1 MKKLIALIMVCAM
14 SLAVFACGKK
24 TPATESSKDTKAA
37 QTDDKNGG
45 ETTKA
50 PAADALVLLPGK
62 LVIVNEGDNGPV
74 IKGVN
79 IAGNRCGTTEFNSKA
94 PAADGVRCVF
104 ELNEYLDFYLDTNE
118 TAGLKVFA
126 YKHAEDANIYVDRTN
141 GEDGAAGFCDLNKP
155 EDAAD
160 SWGSFYVNPADWQ
173 PGYYDLVFTKD
184 GKAVALMQIKY
195 FNEGEIADKS
205 DEELTALMKSF

>member
-1 MKKLIALIMVCAM
+1 M

-24 TPATESSKDTKAA
+24 TPATESSKDNKAA

-50 PAADALVLLPGK
+50 PSADALVLLPGK

-79 IAGNRCGTTEFNSKA
+79 VAGNICGTTEFNSKA

-118 TAGLKVFA
+118 TSGLKVFA

-160 SWGSFYVNPADWQ
+160 SWGAFYVNPADWQ

-195 FNEGEIADKS
+195 FNDGEIQGKS

>member
-1 MKKLIALIMVCAM
+1 M

-24 TPATESSKDTKAA
+24 TPATESSKDNKAA

-45 ETTKA
+45 GTTKA
-50 PAADALVLLPGK
+50 PSADALVLLPGK

-79 IAGNRCGTTEFNSKA
+79 VAGNICGTTEFNSKA

-118 TAGLKVFA
+118 TSGLKVFA

-160 SWGSFYVNPADWQ
+160 SWGAFYVNPADWQ

-195 FNEGEIADKS
+195 FNDGEIQGKS

>member
-1 MKKLIALIMVCAM
+1 MVCAM
-14 SLAVFACGKK
+14 SLAVFAGGKK
-24 TPATESSKDTKAA
+24 TPATESSKDNKAA
-37 QTDDKNGG
+37 QTEDKNGG

-50 PAADALVLLPGK
+50 PSADALVLLPGK

-74 IKGVN
+74 IKGVTV
-79 IAGNRCGTTEFNSKA
+79 AGNRCGTTEFNSKA

-118 TAGLKVFA
+118 TSGLKVFA

-160 SWGSFYVNPADWQ
+160 SWGAFYVNPADWQ

-195 FNEGEIADKS
+195 FNDGEIQGKS

>member
-1 MKKLIALIMVCAM
+1 M

-37 QTDDKNGG
+37 QTEDKNGG

-50 PAADALVLLPGK
+50 PSADALVLLPGK

-74 IKGVN
+74 IKGVTV
-79 IAGNRCGTTEFNSKA
+79 AGNRCGTYEFNSKA

-160 SWGSFYVNPADWQ
+160 SWGAFYVNPADWQ

-195 FNEGEIADKS
+195 FNDGEIQGKS

>member
-24 TPATESSKDTKAA
+24 APATESSKDNKAA

-50 PAADALVLLPGK
+50 PSADALVLLPGK

-79 IAGNRCGTTEFNSKA
+79 VAGNICGTTEFNSKA

-118 TAGLKVFA
+118 TSGLKVFA
-126 YKHAEDANIYVDRTN
+126 YKHAEDANIYIDRTN

-160 SWGSFYVNPADWQ
+160 SWGAFYVNPADWQ

-195 FNEGEIADKS
+195 FNDGEIQGKS